1 MPTTVLGH
9 KSPFELLFGKPPQL
23 NHLRVFGCL
32 CYMATTKQ
40 GRDKFQDKA
49 VACVFMGYPHCKK
62 GYKVM
67 SLTDN
72 KVYISRD
79 VIFHESVYPFA
90 NQASHTNNSFFCISQ
105 TTTFHDFCDFSPHDI
120 TNTRPDSSFSTP
132 STTPAECSST
142 HHSDRPVRAHKLPTY
157 LQDYVLSSPIT
168 DCPHHCLTT
177 TTDLCLQPPSISSF
191 CLSSS
196 S

>member
-40 GRDKFQDKA
+40 GRDKFQDRA
-49 VACVFMGYPHCKK
+49 VACVFMGYPHGKK

-90 NQASHTNNSFFCISQ
+90 NQASHTNSSFFPISQ
-105 TTTFHDFCDFSPHDI
+105 STTFHDFCDFSPHNTAD
-120 TNTRPDSSFSTP
+120 TRPDFGFSAP
-132 STTPAECSST
+132 STTRAECSST
-142 HHSDRPVRAHKLPTY
+142 HHSDRPMRAHKLPSY
-157 LQDYVLSSPIT
+157 LQDYVYAVPLQIVIIT
-168 DCPHHCLTT
+168 A
-177 TTDLCLQPPSISSF
+177 
-191 CLSSS
+191 
-196 S
+196 